1 MASQTELP
9 IGSEDPTR
17 RSRGQTVGYVRVSSA
32 DQNLGRQHEAI
43 GPCDRVFEDHMSGKS
58 RAKRKGLAD
67 LIGYVRE
74 GDTVRVAS
82 LDRLGRDTRD
92 LHALVDEL
100 TAKGCSVEFVAEGI
114 TVSRDSRS
122 PIQELFLTFLSAMAE
137 FERSR
142 IRERQAEGIAL
153 AKAKGVYDKQR
164 ALSPEDVEAV
174 RAQIDMGI
182 PAAEVARRYSISR
195 QTLYTALNGK
205 GAYAARAWTSSRGD
219 EAADMANGL

>member
-1 MASQTELP
+1 MR
-9 IGSEDPTR
+9 ED
-17 RSRGQTVGYVRVSSA
+17 
-32 DQNLGRQHEAI
+32 
-43 GPCDRVFEDHMSGKS
+43 
-58 RAKRKGLAD
+58 
-67 LIGYVRE
+67 
-74 GDTVRVAS
+74 DTVRVAS

-153 AKAKGVYDKQR
+153 AKTRGVYDKQR
-164 ALSPEDVEAV
+164 ALTDEDVEAV
-174 RAQIDMGI
+174 RALIDLGV
-182 PAAEVARRYSISR
+182 PAAEVARRYSVSR
-195 QTLYTALNGK
+195 QTVYTAVRGK
-205 GAYAARAWTSSRGD
+205 GAYVR
-219 EAADMANGL
+219 

>member
-1 MASQTELP
+1 MPSQTELP
-9 IGSEDPTR
+9 IESEDHDKH
-17 RSRGQTVGYVRVSSA
+17 SRGQIVGYVRVSSA
-32 DQNLGRQHEAI
+32 DQNPARQHEVI
-43 GPCDRVFEDHMSGKS
+43 GHCDRVFEDRMSGKS

-153 AKAKGVYDKQR
+153 AKTRGVYDKQR
-164 ALSPEDVEAV
+164 ALTDEDVEAV
-174 RAQIDMGI
+174 RALIDLGV
-182 PAAEVARRYSISR
+182 PAAEVARRYSVSR
-195 QTLYTALNGK
+195 QTVYTAVRGK
-205 GAYAARAWTSSRGD
+205 GAYVR
-219 EAADMANGL
+219 

>member
-1 MASQTELP
+1 MPSQTELP
-9 IGSEDPTR
+9 IGSEDHEQH
-17 RSRGQTVGYVRVSSA
+17 SRGQMVGYVRVSSA
-32 DQNLGRQHEAI
+32 DQNPARQRERI
-43 GPCDRVFEDHMSGKS
+43 GHCDRVFEDRMSGKS

-67 LIGYVRE
+67 LVAYVRE

-100 TAKGCSVEFVAEGI
+100 TAKGCAVEFVSEGI

-137 FERSR
+137 FERTR

-153 AKAKGVYDKQR
+153 AKAKGIYEKQR
-164 ALSPEDVEAV
+164 ALSDEDVEAV
-174 RAQIDMGI
+174 RALCDMGV

-195 QTLYTALNGK
+195 QTLYTAVGGR
-205 GAYAARAWTSSRGD
+205 GAYAGTRR
-219 EAADMANGL
+219 EEH